1 MQAPSLERCKGNAIF
16 RFAKR
21 LLRKKWGLFLDMM
34 NLCRPSARIVDDF
47 PCSCGRPAAESSAGA
62 SVDMQGRE
70 HPYVRPR
77 LGIWREA
84 GGNMSCPVGTVLA
97 GSQQFMPDVICCV
110 DVSGLKSCCP
120 CFSNVGLCRAV
131 GYGRGPRRLPMFA
144 ELVCIG
150 GIAGWRK
157 TGRQSCPL
165 C

>member
-21 LLRKKWGLFLDMM
+21 LLRKKCGSFLDMM

-47 PCSCGRPAAESSAGA
+47 PCFCGQSAAESSAGA

-70 HPYVRPR
+70 RPYVRLR

-84 GGNMSCPVGTVLA
+84 GGNMLCPVGNVLTDN
-97 GSQQFMPDVICCV
+97 QQFMPGVICRV
-110 DVSGLKSCCP
+110 GVPGLKSCCP
-120 CFSNVGLCRAV
+120 CFSYIGLRRAV
-131 GYGRGPRRLPMFA
+131 GYGRVPRRLPMFA